1 MIKKTWL
8 APSLS
13 GLTWNQES
21 DILSDCVKIPTN
33 PFEEALSNAFGAVNL
48 RKIQQATIGIAG
60 AGGLGSNCAVNLVRS
75 GFINFVIVDFDV
87 IDYSNLNRQFYFY
100 NQVGL
105 PKVEA
110 LQQNLLAINPSL
122 RLAMSQQK
130 IEEHNVEAIFK
141 SCDVIV
147 EAFDQARYK
156 KMIVE
161 HYIQS
166 DKLIVAASGIAGWS
180 NSDDVKTHKIK
191 DNFYL
196 VGDLSSE
203 VGKDLP
209 PCAPRVN
216 IAAAKQANIILD
228 YIVRGA

>member
-1 MIKKTWL
+1 MIVNSK
-8 APSLS
+8 
-13 GLTWNQES
+13 NR
-21 DILSDCVKIPTN
+21 
-33 PFEEALSNAFGAVNL
+33 FEEALGKTLGEENL
-48 RKIQQATIGIAG
+48 RKIQHVTIGIAG
-60 AGGLGSNCAVNLVRS
+60 AGGLGSNCAVSLVRS

-110 LQQNLLAINPSL
+110 LRGNLLAINPNL
-122 RLAMSQQK
+122 RLEMSQQK
-130 IEEHNVEAIFK
+130 IEEHNVGAIFE

-166 DKLIVAASGIAGWS
+166 DKFIVSASGIAGWS
-180 NSDDVKTHKIK
+180 NTDDLKTRKIK

-196 VGDLSSE
+196 VGDLFSA
-203 VGKDLP
+203 VNKDLP

-216 IAAAKQANIILD
+216 IAAAKQADIILD
-228 YIVRGA
+228 YILRGE

>member
-1 MIKKTWL
+1 M
-8 APSLS
+8 
-13 GLTWNQES
+13 
-21 DILSDCVKIPTN
+21 LSDSVNCSTN
-33 PFEEALSNAFGAVNL
+33 PFEEALSSAFGAANL
-48 RKIQQATIGIAG
+48 SKIQQATIGIAG

-75 GFINFVIVDFDV
+75 GFVNFVIVDFDV
-87 IDYSNLNRQFYFY
+87 IEYSNLNRQFYFY

-110 LQQNLLAINPSL
+110 LQKNLLAINPNL
-122 RLAMSQQK
+122 RLDMRQTK
-130 IEEHNVEAIFK
+130 IEENNVEAIFER
-141 SCDVIV
+141 CTVIV

-161 HYIQS
+161 HYIHS
-166 DKLIVAASGIAGWS
+166 DKLIVSASGIAGWS
-180 NSDDVKTHKIK
+180 NGDDLLTHKIR

-203 VGKDLP
+203 AGKELP